1 MSEKYYGKPGSKSAE
16 LYQLLDEGFFHGEV
30 FDAKFTDK
38 KGKVDLAGLEKMWEN
53 WGYRKYA
60 MQYYFTYGKLASPWP
75 NPGKEELE
83 RIHKECLDKGVT
95 WEELIGYE
103 EDTDRVL

>member
-1 MSEKYYGKPGSKSAE
+1 MSKYNGEPENKYSE
-16 LYQLLDEGFFHGEV
+16 LYQLLDEGFFHGDI

-53 WGYRKYA
+53 WGCRKYT
-60 MQYYFTYGKLASPWP
+60 MQYYFTYGTLATPWP
-75 NPGKEELE
+75 NPGREKMED
-83 RIHKECLDKGVT
+83 IHKECLEKGVT

-103 EDTDRVL
+103 EEKDRVL